1 MSSATEVP
9 PDRFAV
15 KKLLA
20 GSIVADIHVT
30 AGFSGAGPTAKAIV
44 ADLQLQAA
52 DPASTLM
59 HGLVTKFTQNIV
71 ILPAAVR
78 IPARHIHL
86 PVHNHL
92 QFCVRNMFGGRS
104 DLCNV
109 FPILRWPT

>member
-20 GSIVADIHVT
+20 GSIVAVIDVT
-30 AGFSGAGPTAKAIV
+30 AGFSGAGPTAQAIV

-52 DPASTLM
+52 NPASTLM

-78 IPARHIHL
+78 IPTRQKNPCSPNSPASAQS
-86 PVHNHL
+86 PAN
-92 QFCVRNMFGGRS
+92 
-104 DLCNV
+104 LCAKYV
-109 FPILRWPT
+109 WMQI